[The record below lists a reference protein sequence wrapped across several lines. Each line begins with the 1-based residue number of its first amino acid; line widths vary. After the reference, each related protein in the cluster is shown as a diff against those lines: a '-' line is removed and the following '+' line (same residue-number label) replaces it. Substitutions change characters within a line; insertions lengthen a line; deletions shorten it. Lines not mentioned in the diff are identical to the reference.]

1 MKIETEFDIEVTFTV
16 SGDYTLGEDDES
28 VGFIGEDEVENVRVS
43 LGKLNI
49 TNHLTEHEL
58 TSITEMFLDYCV
70 ECVGEER

>member
-16 SGDYTLGEDDES
+16 SGDYIPGEDDES

-49 TNHLTEHEL
+49 TNHLTEYEL

-70 ECVGEER
+70 ECVGEEK